1 MSTIYVSGLGA
12 VTPIGLDVAHF
23 WSALISA
30 QSNFSA
36 LAPVYPGMKPGFIA
50 ARINDAHKI
59 LLRQRAPEITGP
71 QIPDSS
77 LYAVDAAMQA
87 INDAGLTPG
96 CDALCKALVCVGNN
110 EAEADILD
118 RMLEHDHEGWRNNIY
133 SSHAIARN
141 VSQAI
146 GSQGPALCFHNT
158 CASANVAL
166 EFALRM
172 LRSGAIETAVV
183 GGGDAFSKK
192 VWSGFYTLN
201 ALGEQQC
208 KPFSRDRRFITISEG
223 AAFIVLQRAGDIVT
237 ASPYAEL
244 LAVAS
249 NNDAAHPTNPDLTG
263 VSTCHQRV
271 LRQAGLQAGDI
282 SAIYAHGT
290 GTKAND
296 LTESTIFAST
306 YPSAAV
312 TAIKGTVGHM
322 MATAGAIGAV
332 ASCLSLRY
340 QLMPPTQIDPDSLE
354 YDIDLVTMPGGLSR
368 ELRYVQNNSFGFG
381 GNNAISIFKA
391 IEQ

>member
-1 MSTIYVSGLGA
+1 MNTIHVSGLGA
-12 VTPIGLDVAHF
+12 VTPIGLDVDHF
-23 WSALISA
+23 WQALLQRQA
-30 QSNFSA
+30 NFSGQD
-36 LAPVYPGMKPGFIA
+36 PVYPGMKPGFMA
-50 ARINDAHKI
+50 ARIDDAHKA
-59 LLRQRAPEITGP
+59 LLKQRAPQITGP
-71 QIPDSS
+71 DVPDSS

-87 INDAGLTPG
+87 INDAGLPVG
-96 CDALCKALVCVGNN
+96 CAALRNALVCVGNN

-118 RMLEHDHEGWRNNIY
+118 LSVEGNDEAWRNNTY

-141 VSQAI
+141 VARAI

-158 CASANVAL
+158 CASTNVAL

-172 LRSGAIETAVV
+172 LRSGAVDTAVV

-201 ALGEQQC
+201 ALGEQPC
-208 KPFSRDRRFITISEG
+208 KPFSRDRRSITISEG
-223 AAFIVLQRAGDIVT
+223 GAFLVLQRADAVVAT
-237 ASPYAEL
+237 PYAEL

-263 VSTCHQRV
+263 VAACHQRV
-271 LRQAGLQAGDI
+271 LEQAGLQASDI
-282 SAIYAHGT
+282 CAIYAHGT

-296 LTESTIFAST
+296 LTESTIFNRT
-306 YPSAAV
+306 YTSAAV

-332 ASCLSLRY
+332 ASCLSLRN
-340 QLMPPTQIDPDSLE
+340 QWLPPTRIDPDSLE
-354 YDIDLVTMPGGLSR
+354 YEIDLVTQPGGVSR
-368 ELRYVQNNSFGFG
+368 ALRYVQNNSFGFG

>member
-1 MSTIYVSGLGA
+1 MNTIYVSGLGA
-12 VTPIGLDVAHF
+12 VTPIGLDVEQF
-23 WSALISA
+23 WTALIDRQA
-30 QSNFSA
+30 NFSA
-36 LAPVYPGMKPGFIA
+36 QAAVYPGMKPNFMAG
-50 ARINDAHKI
+50 RIDTPQKA
-59 LLRQRAPEITGP
+59 LLKQRAPEVTGP
-71 QIPDSS
+71 NVPDSS

-87 INDAGLTPG
+87 IADAGL
-96 CDALCKALVCVGNN
+96 DAGSAALRHALVCVGNN

-118 RMLEHDHEGWRNNIY
+118 RHLEDDDEGWRQNTY

-141 VSQAI
+141 VARAI

-172 LRSGAIETAVV
+172 LRSGAVDTAVV

-208 KPFSRDRRFITISEG
+208 KPFSRDRRYITISEG
-223 AAFIVLQRAGDIVT
+223 GAFVVLQRAKDVVST
-237 ASPYAEL
+237 PYAQL

-249 NNDAAHPTNPDLTG
+249 NNDAAHPTNPDLAG
-263 VSTCHQRV
+263 VSACHQKV
-271 LRQAGLQAGDI
+271 LQQAGLQAGDI

-290 GTKAND
+290 GTRAND
-296 LTESTIFAST
+296 LTESTIFANT
-306 YPSAAV
+306 YPTAAV

-332 ASCLSLRY
+332 ASCLSLRH
-340 QLMPPTQIDPDSLE
+340 QLLPPTHIEPDSLE
-354 YDIDLVTMPGGLSR
+354 YEIDLVTQPGGLSR
-368 ELRYVQNNSFGFG
+368 PLRHIQNNSFGFG
-381 GNNAISIFKA
+381 GNNAISIFKV
-391 IEQ
+391 IEP